1 MVVATRTKE
10 SQINAKVS
18 KKNHV
23 STWFNAVVRETVRGD
38 IVSEEVTTATLDMV
52 ESLYPSLPSEDES
65 ETELNMTNP
74 QSIDVKQI
82 LRRLEKMEVGNQ
94 TRDGVVLTVQKD
106 IQEERSRKERS
117 HEYVEK

>member
-1 MVVATRTKE
+1 MEVAARTKE

-65 ETELNMTNP
+65 ETELKMTNP
-74 QSIDVKQI
+74 QSIDIKQI
-82 LRRLEKMEVGNQ
+82 LQRLEQMEVGNQ

>member
-52 ESLYPSLPSEDES
+52 ESLYPSLPSEDKS

-82 LRRLEKMEVGNQ
+82 LQRLEQMEVGNR

-117 HEYVEK
+117 HT